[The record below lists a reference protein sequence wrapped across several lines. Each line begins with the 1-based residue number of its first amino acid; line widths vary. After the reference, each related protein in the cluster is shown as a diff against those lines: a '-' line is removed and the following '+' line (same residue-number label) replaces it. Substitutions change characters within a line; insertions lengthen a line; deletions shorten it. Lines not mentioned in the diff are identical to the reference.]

1 VESGSFRGPVVRNP
15 FRIGFGGNANV
26 IRVTGGNVRPFERL
40 LIQIQPVIET
50 NKMGLVSEP
59 MEAARE
65 NLIVGRTQ

>member
-1 VESGSFRGPVVRNP
+1 LFEIRSELDSEAT
-15 FRIGFGGNANV
+15 ANV

>member
-1 VESGSFRGPVVRNP
+1 
-15 FRIGFGGNANV
+15 V